1 MKKETHIMIVQTL
14 PYVKKNV
21 YNKLDFNIL
30 NIYDFISS
38 IVPYMVG
45 NLKIYKYFD
54 DGSREELTNTYISF
68 FNKDV
73 FLPEKIVNYTCY
85 YGCSKYIY
93 KSVSLKFYGL
103 STSKFSNLVYPITLD
118 TVFSRFTYNLTTC
131 LGLFSKDI
139 SSNETNSK
147 KGYSYESFC
156 GYKYE
161 SLGYSVEYHGI
172 DKKFNDGGIDLIC
185 SKNDE
190 IILCQCK
197 NWNESNRIKLSSLN
211 LKAFLGD
218 CYLYILKNDMKT
230 KNLKFHFLVSQDN
243 LLDSSANHFLE
254 NTTFLKF
261 KYFPFE
267 D

>member
-1 MKKETHIMIVQTL
+1 MKKETHIMIIQSL

-21 YNKLDFNIL
+21 YNKLEFNIL

-38 IVPYMVG
+38 IIPYMVG
-45 NLKIYKYFD
+45 DLKIYKYFD
-54 DGSREELTNTYISF
+54 DGSREELTNVYISL

-103 STSKFSNLVYPITLD
+103 STSKFSNLVYPITSY
-118 TVFSRFTYNLTTC
+118 TVFSRFTYNLVTC
-131 LGLFSKDI
+131 SGLFSQYI
-139 SSNETNSK
+139 SINETNSK

-156 GYKYE
+156 GSKYE
-161 SLGYSVEYHGI
+161 SLGYSVEYNGI
-172 DKKFNDGGIDLIC
+172 NKKFDDGGIDLIC
-185 SKNDE
+185 TKDDE
-190 IILCQCK
+190 LILCQCK

-218 CYLYILKNDMKT
+218 CYLYLLKYNISN

-243 LLDSSANHFLE
+243 LLDSSSKFFLDS
-254 NTTFLKF
+254 NSFLKF
-261 KYFPFE
+261 KYLPFE